1 MIWYK
6 EKNDNDIIVSTRVRL
21 ARNLDKYPFP
31 NRLSDDGCQKVLD
44 EVKNA
49 VLTSGSTL
57 AKSCKFKAMK
67 ELTPDEKQALSEKHL
82 ISIEMA
88 NGDRGGVLVSEDENM
103 SIMLLEEDH
112 IRLQIILGGFR
123 LKEAWELAD
132 KVDNVIDENI
142 NYAFSEEF
150 GYLTACPTNTGTGMR
165 ASVMMHL
172 PALTMTNNMNKII
185 SSASALGLTVRG
197 LYGEGSKAYGN
208 LYQVSNQVTLGI
220 SEEEIIESLENI
232 VGQIEKHEQD
242 AREKLKESE
251 ELADKLWRA
260 YGTLKFA
267 RIVSS
272 TEAKALISQVILGK
286 NMGIIDIE
294 EKTPLISLMVETEP
308 ALIMNGEKLSPAERD
323 KKRGEHLRENV

>member
-6 EKNDNDIIVSTRVRL
+6 EQNDNDIIVSTRVRL

-31 NRLSDDGCQKVLD
+31 NRLNDEGCKKVLD
-44 EVKNA
+44 TVKGA
-49 VLTSGSTL
+49 VLNSGSTL
-57 AKSCKFKAMK
+57 AKSFTFKAMA
-67 ELTPDEKQALSEKHL
+67 ELSPEEKQSLSEKHL
-82 ISIEMA
+82 VSIEMA
-88 NGDRGGVLVSEDENM
+88 NSDRGGVLISEDENM
-103 SIMLLEEDH
+103 SIMMLEEDH
-112 IRLQIILGGFR
+112 LRLQIILGGFR

-132 KVDNVIDENI
+132 KVDNVIEENV

-185 SSASALGLTVRG
+185 SSASALGFTVRG

-232 VGQIEKHEQD
+232 VGQIEKHEKD
-242 AREKLKESE
+242 AREKLSKNE
-251 ELADKLWRA
+251 EFADKLWRA
-260 YGTLKFA
+260 LGTLKFA

-272 TEAKALISQVILGK
+272 AEAKALISEVILGK

-294 EKTPLISLMVETEP
+294 EKKPLISLMVETEP
-308 ALIMNGEKLSPAERD
+308 ATLMNGEKLSPDERD
-323 KKRGEHLRENV
+323 RKRGEILRENV